1 MSLTEVILHMETA
14 VFVLEMVGTVAF
26 ALSGVMVALEK
37 ELDLLGVVVLG
48 TVTALGGGAM
58 RDILLGLTPPMLFR

>member
-26 ALSGVMVALEK
+26 ALSGVMVAL
-37 ELDLLGVVVLG
+37 
-48 TVTALGGGAM
+48 
-58 RDILLGLTPPMLFR
+58 